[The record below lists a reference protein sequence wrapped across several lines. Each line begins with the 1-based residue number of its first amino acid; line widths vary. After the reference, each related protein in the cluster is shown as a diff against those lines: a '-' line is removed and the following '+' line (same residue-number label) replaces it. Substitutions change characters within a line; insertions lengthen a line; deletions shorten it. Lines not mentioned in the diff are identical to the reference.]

1 MNQHHGRPPFRAEHV
16 GSFPRPERLLKARQD
31 YSEGKMQKEDLKLTE
46 ADCIRE
52 IVALQERVGIGVV
65 TDGEYPKTSWRE
77 FLFEKCN
84 GFDSKPT
91 VPDFKFQL
99 YDGTQF
105 DYPGE
110 PRVTGKVRRRE
121 PLSAEDFSVL
131 KGLTRRRTKAN
142 LPTPSIAH
150 MSGDRLLDR
159 SVYQDRKMFF
169 ADLAGVMREEITD
182 LAERGCT
189 YLQMDEVPIAV
200 LCDPKNRETV
210 RRRGEDPE
218 ELIDDY
224 IDAINESIKERPAGM
239 TVCVHLCRGN
249 RDHGMADGGYEP
261 VAERLFNKLNVDGF
275 FLEYDTP
282 RAGDFTPLRFVPK
295 GGKRVVLGLVSTKLV
310 DLENAELLRK
320 RIDEAARFV
329 PIEQLC
335 LSPQCGFA
343 SSARSKPLPMD
354 VIERKLARIVEVADQ
369 VWG

>member
-1 MNQHHGRPPFRAEHV
+1 MTQPNGRPPFRAEHV
-16 GSFPRPERLLKARQD
+16 GSFPRPDRLLKARQACA
-31 YSEGKMQKEDLKLTE
+31 EGKMPKDDLKRVE

-52 IVALQERVGIGVV
+52 IVLLQERVGIGAV

-77 FLFEKCN
+77 FLFEKCD
-84 GFDSKPT
+84 GFDSQPT
-91 VPDFKFQL
+91 VPDFKFRL

-105 DYPGE
+105 DFPGE
-110 PRVTGKVRRRE
+110 PRVIGKVRRRE

-131 KGLTRRRTKAN
+131 KGLARRPTKAN
-142 LPTPSIAH
+142 LPTPAIAL

-159 SVYQDRKMFF
+159 SVYPDRKMFF
-169 ADLAGVMREEITD
+169 ADLARVMREEIAD
-182 LAERGCT
+182 LAARGCT

-200 LCDPKNRETV
+200 LCDAKNRDIV
-210 RRRGEDPE
+210 RERGEDPD

-224 IDAINESIKERPAGM
+224 IDAINDSIQERPASM

-261 VAERLFNKLNVDGF
+261 VADRLFNNLNVDGF

-282 RAGDFTPLRFVPK
+282 RAGDFRPLRFVPK
-295 GGKRVVLGLVSTKLV
+295 GMSVVLGLVSTKLP
-310 DLENAELLRK
+310 DLETADALKK
-320 RIDEAARFV
+320 RIDEAAQFV
-329 PIEQLC
+329 SGDQLC

-343 SSARSKPLPMD
+343 SSARSRPLSLD
-354 VIERKLARIVEVADQ
+354 LIERKLARIVEVADQ